1 MTQGDEI
8 RRLITESLLPYLT
21 EKGHVWKVKREYAK
35 SKKDADEKGF
45 IPSQVRNVN
54 LLFHTVKTCQSRS
67 SVKVLAKIL
76 KKLIT
81 VIRF

>member
-21 EKGHVWKVKREYAK
+21 EKGHVCKIKREYAK
-35 SKKDADEKGF
+35 SKKDADEKSF

-54 LLFHTVKTCQSRS
+54 LFFH
-67 SVKVLAKIL
+67 IP
-76 KKLIT
+76 
-81 VIRF
+81 